1 MALLAHAHLTD
12 ILQVDMYLAIRRFR
26 SEIDMPLKIMKPLTR
41 APLLHVSVQESLRA
55 FISDNDLKP
64 GTLLPAESELATQ
77 LGVSRNSLREG
88 IKALESLG
96 VLESRRGVGI
106 FVKTFS
112 FEPLLDNLAYGL
124 GGALRQIE
132 EVIEIRRT
140 LEVGLIGKTIE
151 TIGTDDIAELRATVN
166 RMKAHA
172 ERGESFAE
180 DDQLFHRLLFRCQE
194 NETLSRLIDV
204 FWLAFHK
211 ASDFVNLVNVD
222 PMATWRHHVAI
233 VDAVEA
239 RELDE
244 ARRRLDH
251 HYEGITQVIATSK
264 TSSNVGGTQ

>member
-1 MALLAHAHLTD
+1 
-12 ILQVDMYLAIRRFR
+12 
-26 SEIDMPLKIMKPLTR
+26 MPLKTMKPLTR

-55 FISDNDLKP
+55 YINDNGLKP

-106 FVKTFS
+106 FVKAFS

-140 LEVGLIGKTIE
+140 LEVGLIGKTLE
-151 TIGTDDIAELRATVN
+151 TISKDDIAELRATVN

-172 ERGESFAE
+172 ERGASFAE

-204 FWLAFHK
+204 FWLAFYK
-211 ASDFVNLVNVD
+211 ASDFVNLDNVD
-222 PMATWRHHVAI
+222 PMATWRDHAAI

-239 RELDE
+239 RDLEE
-244 ARRRLDH
+244 ARRRLDR
-251 HYEGITQVIATSK
+251 HYEGIAQVITHNK